1 MQLFNV
7 PRNTTGEITAN
18 KPKPRKF
25 GNHAFAFEKQMR
37 IIVGANFSQNPDR
50 VCAKKQNKT
59 CFSFP
64 QPTALNLR
72 NSCPLGM

>member
-50 VCAKKQNKT
+50 VCAKNRIRPVSPFPSQLHST
-59 CFSFP
+59 CETP
-64 QPTALNLR
+64 VL
-72 NSCPLGM
+72 